1 MSTTNNAPSSRPR
14 AIAGAL
20 LVLIVGVGGSILAFL
35 VSVRYLRDHNAGPAA
50 LTLASFVYGAVVVG
64 MGWTFMRICGGMTGR
79 NRSAANRNYTRRFMA
94 AMSVYV
100 FTLLGAV
107 SALKYLKPTGVLAY
121 ALAIAPALPL
131 IAAIGVIGLYLREET
146 DEFQRAIQTEAALWA
161 TGAMLA
167 IATVW
172 GFLEMFGL
180 VPHIDSWCAFPIWS
194 VLLGPGQ
201 LLARRRYR

>member
-1 MSTTNNAPSSRPR
+1 MSTTEDAHKTRR
-14 AIAGAL
+14 WALAGAFL
-20 LVLIVGVGGSILAFL
+20 ALVAGVGAAIWVFFASI
-35 VSVRYLRDHNAGPAA
+35 RYLRDHHAGPAA
-50 LTLASFVYGAVVVG
+50 LTLASFIYGAVVLG
-64 MGWTFMRICGGMTGR
+64 MGWVFMRTHRGMTGT
-79 NRSAANRNYTRRFMA
+79 RSVAARAYTRRFMM

-100 FTLLGAV
+100 FTLLTAV
-107 SALKYLKPTGVLAY
+107 SALKYLRPTGALAY

-131 IAAIGVIGLYLREET
+131 IAAIGVFGVYLREET
-146 DEFQRAIQTEAALWA
+146 DEFQRALQTEAALWA
-161 TGAMLA
+161 TGGIMA

-180 VPHIDSWCAFPIWS
+180 APHVESWCAFPIWA

>member
-1 MSTTNNAPSSRPR
+1 MSATEDTPR
-14 AIAGAL
+14 SGPWKAGGAF
-20 LVLIVGVGGSILAFL
+20 LVLAAGVGGAIWAYLASI
-35 VSVRYLRDHNAGPAA
+35 RYLRDHHAGPGA
-50 LTLASFVYGAVVVG
+50 LTAASFVYGAVVLT
-64 MGWTFMRICGGMTGR
+64 MGWTFMRAHRGMTGT
-79 NRSAANRNYTRRFMA
+79 RSPAARRYTRRFMT

-107 SALKYLKPTGVLAY
+107 SALRYLRPTGGLAY

-161 TGAMLA
+161 TGGMMA

-180 VPHIDSWCAFPIWS
+180 VPHVDSWCAFPIWS
-194 VLLGPGQ
+194 VLLAPGQ